1 MTTKSEKYELLQE
14 RYFGNHGL
22 NLIWNNLPN
31 IKELA
36 NNVVWR
42 VASIEI
48 PAEFCLPELGKDP
61 FQKEFLFNGVN
72 VLSAITSTKLS
83 IPIGSSNTT
92 YSKDHLLYAIYRA
105 GGKLAL
111 VAGSYGAKAIFPSLP
126 ENFVKHT
133 STASNFIVDP
143 YLRNIPLRNE
153 LLQKNSTA
161 DVNSQEF
168 NVIALTGGVIRT
180 IGSWIGA
187 EITRTSISPFVQKN
201 IIFPLGSIIL
211 QKDQQKLAD
220 EYGAKNSN
228 PLKRIVDSSKEG
240 VFPFVKTVIY
250 EVGAKVALQVTNA
263 PFFMIPSRGTGG
275 VFEDFAVHYITP
287 DDEKTIEGGD
297 NSVSKNSIDSERSSK
312 IVGSENRAIEV
323 VGKDSSEIIN
333 LDHNEL

>member
-1 MTTKSEKYELLQE
+1 MPTKSEKYELLQE

-48 PAEFCLPELGKDP
+48 PAEFYLPELGKDP

-92 YSKDHLLYAIYRA
+92 YSEDHLLYAIYRA

-220 EYGAKNSN
+220 EYGDKNSN

-287 DDEKTIEGGD
+287 DDEKTIEGEN
-297 NSVSKNSIDSERSSK
+297 NSVSKNSIDSENRS
-312 IVGSENRAIEV
+312 IEV